1 MQLGPVGPLTSC
13 LMSPVII
20 FCAINLS
27 ISFISNS
34 FFFFS
39 LQEDVVFLGL
49 KSTKLLLESGNVYGP
64 GQV

>member
-1 MQLGPVGPLTSC
+1 MQLGPVDPLTSC
-13 LMSPVII
+13 LTPPVIN

-34 FFFFS
+34 FFFS
-39 LQEDVVFLGL
+39 SQGDVVFLGL
-49 KSTKLLLESGNVYGP
+49 KNTKLLLESGNVYGP

>member
-1 MQLGPVGPLTSC
+1 MQLGPVDPLTSC
-13 LMSPVII
+13 LTPPVIN

-34 FFFFS
+34 FFFS
-39 LQEDVVFLGL
+39 SQEDVVFLGL
-49 KSTKLLLESGNVYGP
+49 KNTKLLLESGNVYGP

>member
-13 LMSPVII
+13 LMPAVII

-34 FFFFS
+34 FFFS
-39 LQEDVVFLGL
+39 SQEDVVFLGL
-49 KSTKLLLESGNVYGP
+49 KNTKLLLESGNVYGP

>member
-39 LQEDVVFLGL
+39 SQEDVVFLGL
-49 KSTKLLLESGNVYGP
+49 KNTKLLLESGNVYGP

>member
-1 MQLGPVGPLTSC
+1 MQLGTVGPLTSC
-13 LMSPVII
+13 LTPPVII

-34 FFFFS
+34 FFFS
-39 LQEDVVFLGL
+39 SQEDVVFLGL
-49 KSTKLLLESGNVYGP
+49 KNTKLLLESGNVYGP

>member
-13 LMSPVII
+13 LTPPVIN

-34 FFFFS
+34 FFFS
-39 LQEDVVFLGL
+39 SQGDVVFLGL
-49 KSTKLLLESGNVYGP
+49 KNTKLLLESGNVYGP

>member
-13 LMSPVII
+13 LMPPVII

-34 FFFFS
+34 FFFS
-39 LQEDVVFLGL
+39 SQGDVVFLGL
-49 KSTKLLLESGNVYGP
+49 KNTKLLLESGNVYGP

>member
-1 MQLGPVGPLTSC
+1 MQLRPVGPLTSC
-13 LMSPVII
+13 LTPPVIN

-34 FFFFS
+34 FFFS
-39 LQEDVVFLGL
+39 SQGDVVFLGL
-49 KSTKLLLESGNVYGP
+49 KNTKLLLESGNVYGP

>member
-13 LMSPVII
+13 LMPPVII

-34 FFFFS
+34 FCFS
-39 LQEDVVFLGL
+39 SQEDVVFLGL
-49 KSTKLLLESGNVYGP
+49 KNTKLLLESGNVYGP